1 VLLSA
6 LQSALA
12 VVPCCGS
19 NAGSSQTIKVLPC
32 GPPYVVVDPF
42 APAAKQ
48 LQQQQNSTCAV
59 VRLTPGLPASGV
71 AILRLPKGVRYNT
84 VSGPTKNDTEVYVSS
99 YGWQSRGDSG
109 VVYAP
114 KPATD
119 DGASKEACR
128 TAGSKLAW
136 LSDLCFGTQLVT

>member
-1 VLLSA
+1 VLQLTLCVPLSFCLICCSPPPAGNITLRFSYPVLLSA

-19 NAGSSQTIKVLPC
+19 NAGSSQSIKVLPC

-59 VRLTPGLPASGV
+59 VRLSPGLPASGV

-84 VSGPTKNDTEVYVSS
+84 VSGPTKNDTDVYVSS
-99 YGWQSRGDSG
+99 YDCHTKRNSG
-109 VVYAP
+109 M
-114 KPATD
+114 
-119 DGASKEACR
+119 
-128 TAGSKLAW
+128 
-136 LSDLCFGTQLVT
+136 